1 MKVRMLTSVLEAA
14 TWTHR
19 EAGEVYDL
27 PADVAQD
34 YLRGGIAVLVEPTVE
49 HAVVA
54 PAETA
59 DLPAQRGATRPRT
72 RGRG

>member
-1 MKVRMLTSVLEAA
+1 MKVRMLTSVMEPA

-27 PADVAQD
+27 SDDVARG
-34 YLRGGIAVLVEPTVE
+34 YIRGGIAVLVAPEVE
-49 HAVVA
+49 HAVTL

-59 DLPAQRGATRPRT
+59 DRPAQRGPKERRKS
-72 RGRG
+72 

>member
-1 MKVRMLTSVLEAA
+1 MKVRMLTSTLEAD

-27 PADVAQD
+27 PAATAQD
-34 YLRGGIAVLVEPTVE
+34 YLRGGIAILVEPAVE
-49 HAVVA
+49 HAVVT

-59 DLPAQRGATRPRT
+59 DLPAQRGATRPKV
-72 RGRG
+72 RGKG

>member
-1 MKVRMLTSVLEAA
+1 MKVRMLSSTLEAD

-27 PADVAQD
+27 PAPVAQD
-34 YLRGGIAVLVEPTVE
+34 YLRAGIAVLVEPTVE

-59 DLPAQRGATRPRT
+59 DLPAQQGATRPRKL
-72 RGRG
+72 GKG